1 MDTIKKLPLTI
12 TDVAYQKIIEIRKKK
27 GIDEQYC
34 LRLGVKS
41 AGCGIASF
49 VIGFDHKT
57 DKDELYALQDFNVI
71 IEKMQVLHLAGKKVD
86 FDEIDG
92 EKGFVFRENN

>member
-1 MDTIKKLPLTI
+1 MDTNKKLPLTI
-12 TDVAYQKIIEIRKKK
+12 TDVAYQKVIEIRKNK
-27 GIDEQYC
+27 GIDPGYC

-57 DKDELYALQDFNVI
+57 DKDILYPLQDFDVV
-71 IEKMQVLHLAGKKVD
+71 IEKIQVMHLAGKKID
-86 FDEIDG
+86 FGEVDG
-92 EKGFVFRENN
+92 EKGFVFD